1 MKKPILV
8 TAALPYANGS
18 IHIGH
23 LVEYI
28 MTDVY
33 VRGLRMCGEEAYYI
47 CADDTHGTPIEV
59 NAQKAGVKPEDFVA
73 RFAKEHVAD
82 FESFE
87 IRFDHF
93 DSTNS
98 PENRKWA
105 FEIYEKLKSGGHI
118 TEKPLEMFYDEQAQ
132 RFLPDRFVKGTCPFC
147 KAADQYGD
155 VCESCKRTY
164 QPTDL
169 VEPYSVITGTKPV
182 LRSST
187 HLFVDLSRFSE
198 FLGPWVRAEGRMAPE
213 TRAFVDTWLN
223 DGLKEWCISR
233 DAPYFGFEIPDR
245 PGKFFYVWL
254 DAPVGYISSTENWA
268 KKIGDP
274 GRVDRYWREDGARVE
289 HVIGKD
295 IVYFHTL
302 FWPAMLK
309 AAGLTLPSRVHVHG
323 MLQVNGEK
331 MSKSRGT
338 FINGRTFRDHLEPS
352 YLRYYYASKIG
363 PRPDDIDLALED
375 FVNKVNAELVNNLAN
390 LVSRAASFVKTRL
403 GGKYGALPVGART
416 QTERDFV
423 AAKVKEAEAA
433 YRGFDLQT
441 AVRCAV
447 EIGDRGNKIFQDE
460 MPWKT
465 AETDPAGTL
474 ATVTLCLN
482 LARAATCIVAPAIP
496 GLAERIYG
504 ILGLEQAPALL
515 SEANRWD
522 LVEREIGEPAR
533 IIDRITKKQ
542 VEAIIEASKS
552 ADAPK
557 EAEKPAKKPA
567 AEKPTKK
574 ETKVETEKTPGIIGI
589 EEFSKVELKVG
600 LVQNA
605 ELVEGADKLLKLTV
619 DLGEAQPRTIFAGIR
634 AAYTPEQVV
643 GKRVAVVANLAPRK
657 MRFGLSEGMVLAAG
671 EGGADIQILTVSES
685 AKPGSPIK

>member
-1 MKKPILV
+1 MNKPILV

-59 NAQKAGVKPEDFVA
+59 NAQKAGVKPEEFVA

-98 PENRKWA
+98 DENRQWA
-105 FEIYEKLKSGGHI
+105 FEIYERLKSGGHI
-118 TEKPLEMFYDEQAQ
+118 TEKPLEMFYDEQAK

-147 KAADQYGD
+147 KTADQYGD

-169 VEPYSVITGTKPV
+169 LDPYSVVTGSKPV

-187 HLFVDLSRFSE
+187 HLFVDLSRFAS
-198 FLGPWVRAEGRMAPE
+198 FLEPWVRAEGRMAPE
-213 TRAFVDTWLN
+213 IRAFVDTWLN

-245 PGKFFYVWL
+245 PGKYFYVWL
-254 DAPVGYISSTENWA
+254 DAPVGYISSTSNWA
-268 KKIGDP
+268 RKTGDP
-274 GRVDRYWREDGARVE
+274 SRADHFWRHDGARVE

-309 AAGLTLPSRVHVHG
+309 AAELTLPSRIHVHG

-338 FINGRTFRDHLEPS
+338 FVNARTFRDHLEPS

-363 PRPDDIDLALED
+363 PRPDDIDLALGD

-390 LVSRAASFVKTRL
+390 LVSRAASFIKTRL
-403 GGKYGALPVGART
+403 GGRYGRLPAGART
-416 QTERDFV
+416 ETERDFV
-423 AAKVKEAEAA
+423 AQKVKEAEAA

-465 AETDPAGTL
+465 VESDPAGTL
-474 ATVTLCLN
+474 ETVTLCLN
-482 LARAATCIVAPAIP
+482 LARAATAIVAPAVP
-496 GLAERIYG
+496 SVAERIYG
-504 ILGLEQAPALL
+504 ILGLPGAPERLA
-515 SEANRWD
+515 EAKAFD
-522 LVEREIGEPAR
+522 LVDRDIGEPTR
-533 IIDRITKKQ
+533 IIDRITLKQ
-542 VEAIIEASKS
+542 VEAIIEASKP
-552 ADAPK
+552 AETEGAKPTPAKKEPK
-557 EAEKPAKKPA
+557 VTAEKPSEPISIDDFAK
-567 AEKPTKK
+567 
-574 ETKVETEKTPGIIGI
+574 VQ
-589 EEFSKVELKVG
+589 LKVG
-600 LVQNA
+600 LVKNA

-634 AAYTPEQVV
+634 AAYSPDQVI

-657 MRFGLSEGMVLAAG
+657 MRFGVSEGMVLAAG
-671 EGGADIQILTVSES
+671 EGGADIQILTVSDE
-685 AKPGSPIK
+685 AKPGASIK